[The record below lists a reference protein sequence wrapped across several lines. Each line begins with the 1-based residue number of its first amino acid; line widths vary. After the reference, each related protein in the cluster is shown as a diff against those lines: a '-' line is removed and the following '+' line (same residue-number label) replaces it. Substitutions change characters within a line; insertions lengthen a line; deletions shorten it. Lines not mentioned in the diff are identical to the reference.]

1 VKEIDLDYDKKF
13 KIYLLSR
20 FYDKSVV
27 LFQDLAKDLLDNKL
41 KCDINR
47 LVLNFSDDNIIFKY
61 SYEEIEKIFHEFFAI
76 ENNMINLEELFN
88 FFDKKYEF
96 KINILNVINLTL
108 EKFTD
113 IYNKLILEIKKFY
126 QKADFLN
133 EGFLTFNKFESFIS
147 YIFLEKFEEQKW
159 KVVKYFR

>member
-1 VKEIDLDYDKKF
+1 MFNI
-13 KIYLLSR
+13 
-20 FYDKSVV
+20 
-27 LFQDLAKDLLDNKL
+27 KL
-41 KCDINR
+41 VFLNIKYFIN
-47 LVLNFSDDNIIFKY
+47 
-61 SYEEIEKIFHEFFAI
+61 
-76 ENNMINLEELFN
+76 
-88 FFDKKYEF
+88 
-96 KINILNVINLTL
+96 
-108 EKFTD
+108 